1 MMVFIK
7 NYLLNII
14 VNKWETNGVENIFL
28 DDKGW
33 QYVALR
39 ECDKVRALWKVYSV
53 SVTPSRGINMK
64 LV

>member
-1 MMVFIK
+1 MVFIK

-39 ECDKVRALWKVYSV
+39 ECDKVRALWKV
-53 SVTPSRGINMK
+53 
-64 LV
+64 